1 MNWSLVSLRFF
12 KDEKRLAIFLLSL
25 VVCCGACWRGDG
37 FISRGFEYD
46 EIWTIQYYISLNPFA
61 LLTNFST
68 PNNHP
73 LSTLLI
79 KCSMYFLG
87 DNVLGLRF
95 PSLFFGILLIPL
107 VWTLAYLL
115 FKSFP
120 AALVAAIFCAF
131 NGNLI
136 HYSNTARGY
145 IIQSFLLTLTFLL
158 IVLVEQRRQGA
169 TRENWLFLSIFIS
182 SILAIMT
189 LSTSVIFL
197 FPLLFCH
204 SLLRLAPLLEERDW
218 RAFVGRNKAWLL
230 SYGSIAI
237 FVVLWCLLNLRQ
249 LRAGQA
255 FGNDPGGALE
265 LCSYFAL
272 VAGQLVNIVVLLCL
286 LPLCFFHRKLALALL
301 FYGFF
306 ILLCGHLFKC
316 GPARVYTSSSVILIL
331 GAAGG
336 AAVVIERFSR
346 SWRLISIAVLFIVSA
361 CLASSETKK
370 WEPVDWKSVTPKIIA
385 AFGKEYYLN
394 YPPGAGYEILSNNG
408 VEAVRDSISR
418 IPEKNAFWVEVN
430 AGETISAIS
439 LSDPSKIL
447 VFPFAGKL
455 SPRRAIVDF
464 STCYIYRMEKFDAT
478 NQGSNLTVITIPMV
492 EKSIVGNFESFLNS
506 TGKNWGKSN
515 NWFNCVDISKDKQR
529 TFAVYVSDNAAF
541 TAGQIKQ
548 ISDLSGG
555 KIHFFALAGIP
566 EKYDLPNSNAPS
578 NTPSNFR
585 HPSH

>member
-1 MNWSLVSLRFF
+1 MNWHIFRKVFT
-12 KDEKRLAIFLLSL
+12 DEKRFAMLLL
-25 VVCCGACWRGDG
+25 FIVVCCGVYWRIDG
-37 FISRGFEYD
+37 VMDRGFEYD
-46 EIWTIQYYISLNPFA
+46 ELWTAQYFVHSTPFA
-61 LLTNFST
+61 ILTHFST

-79 KCSMYFLG
+79 KYSMSFWG
-87 DNVLGLRF
+87 DNALGLRF
-95 PSLFFGILLIPL
+95 PSLLFGIMLIPL

-115 FKSFP
+115 FRSFP
-120 AALVAAIFCAF
+120 AALAAAIFCAF

-145 IIQSFLLTLTFLL
+145 IIQSFLLSLTLLL
-158 IVLVEQRRQGA
+158 VVLIERRNRGS
-169 TRENWLFLSIFIS
+169 TCENWLFLSIFIS
-182 SILAIMT
+182 SILSIMT
-189 LSTSVIFL
+189 LSTSIIFL

-204 SLLRLAPLLEERDW
+204 SLQRLAPLLKSRDW
-218 RAFVGRNKAWLL
+218 WAFVSKNKAWLL
-230 SYGSIAI
+230 SYSSITI
-237 FVVLWCLLNLRQ
+237 FVLVWCLSNLRQ

-255 FGNDPGGALE
+255 FGNNPGGMLE
-265 LCSYFAL
+265 LCEYFASIG
-272 VAGQLVNIVVLLCL
+272 GQLVNVVVLLCL
-286 LPLCFFHRKLALALL
+286 LPLFFYYRKLALSLL
-301 FYGFF
+301 FYVFF
-306 ILLCGHLFKC
+306 IVLCGRLFEC
-316 GPARVYTSSSVILIL
+316 GPARVYTFSSVVLIL

-346 SWRLISIAVLFIVSA
+346 SWRLISIAVLFTVSA
-361 CLASSETKK
+361 YLAGSETKK
-370 WEPVDWKSVTPKIIA
+370 WEPFDWKSVTPKIIA

-408 VEAVRDSISR
+408 MEAVCDSISR

-506 TGKNWGKSN
+506 TGKNWAKSN
-515 NWFNCVDISKDKQR
+515 NWFNCVDISKDKQH

-566 EKYDLPNSNAPS
+566 EKYDLPNLNAPS